1 MCTSK
6 TVPVAWTTLY
16 SDVTD
21 GDGVFIP
28 VTGWMDAAQVKKF
41 RSTFEVAATTD
52 ASGVIKPGAQ
62 FADSPDPAGTPLAP
76 AGIVAKTGNGTS
88 YPTSFSDVSVTAAQK
103 QLVRFGYWF
112 KASAAGL
119 KAARISGKIEVEG

>member
-28 VTGWMDAAQVKKF
+28 VTGWLDAAQVKKF

-52 ASGVIKPGAQ
+52 ASGVVKPGVQ
-62 FADSPDPAGTPLAP
+62 FADSPDVPATPIAP
-76 AGIVAKTGNGTS
+76 AGILTKTGNGTS
-88 YPTSFSDVSVTAAQK
+88 YPGSFSDVSATSAQR

-119 KAARISGKIEVEG
+119 KAARISGKFEVEG